1 MNDNL
6 RDPSLF
12 MMKSDCNDLLRF
24 GNKSGKWKRINMIIR
39 EIYEDYEKKEKRVAF
54 HYFQR
59 IYGFGTIFF
68 GQIAV
73 GERLL
78 DK

>member
-1 MNDNL
+1 
-6 RDPSLF
+6 
-12 MMKSDCNDLLRF
+12 
-24 GNKSGKWKRINMIIR
+24 MIIR
-39 EIYEDYEKKEKRVAF
+39 EIYEDYEKKEKREVF